1 MSAVQDD
8 PELLCYCKTASRAQ
22 FADDVRR
29 RPGASFATVCE
40 ETGVGMICT
49 SCLLN
54 AEVVFADARRS
65 GGPATAPLPGRTDR
79 SRGFQIPSRGEIVS
93 WLVKQ
98 SPLVPGRFESVCPI
112 ISADGLATELVVS
125 NAIPTSIGPRSARF
139 AIDVEVRDA
148 DGRIAATLDGDIRP
162 GEMWMRDLAAYLP
175 NGNDRVRL
183 GSARIAL
190 TARDRGFKG
199 TVRPHFVMRGR
210 SGVAAVHT
218 ANASRNH
225 STPHLFSRRCA
236 GERHFAHVRNCT
248 NVEITCVARISPET
262 GGAAIERTRT
272 LPPFGSAMLDL
283 DGPDRGIQS
292 VLVECTG
299 LQRTW
304 FVTAAADF
312 SKVSVDHV

>member
-1 MSAVQDD
+1 MSAVEDD
-8 PELLCYCKTASRAQ
+8 PELLCYCKSASRAQ
-22 FADDVRR
+22 FADDVRK
-29 RPGASFATVCE
+29 RPDASFAQVCE
-40 ETGVGMICT
+40 DTGVGMVCT

-65 GGPATAPLPGRTDR
+65 GGPAAAVLPRKAGA
-79 SRGFQIPSRGEIVS
+79 SRGFHVPSRGEIAS
-93 WLVKQ
+93 WLVKN
-98 SPLVPGRFESVCPI
+98 SPLVPGRFESVCPVI
-112 ISADGLATELVVS
+112 GADGLATQIVVS
-125 NAIPTSIGPRSARF
+125 NAVPTPIGPRSARF

-148 DGRIAATLDGDIRP
+148 DGRIAATFDGDIRP
-162 GEMWMRDLAAYLP
+162 GEMWTRDLAAVLP
-175 NGNDRVRL
+175 AADGATRC

-210 SGVAAVHT
+210 RGIAAVHT

-236 GERHFAHVRNCT
+236 DERHFAHVRNCT
-248 NVEITCVARISPET
+248 DIEMTCVARISPES
-262 GGAAIERTRT
+262 GGDALERIRT
-272 LPPFGSAMLDL
+272 LPPFGSAMIDL
-283 DGPDRGIQS
+283 DGSDRGIQS
-292 VLVECTG
+292 VVVECSG

-304 FVTAAADF
+304 FVTAATDF

>member
-1 MSAVQDD
+1 MSSAADD

-22 FADDVRR
+22 FAADVTN
-29 RPGASFATVCE
+29 RPDASFAQVCE
-40 ETGVGMICT
+40 DTGVGMICT

-54 AEVVFADARRS
+54 AEVVFWDARRS
-65 GGPATAPLPGRTDR
+65 GSPAATGWPSRSGE
-79 SRGFQIPSRGEIVS
+79 SRGLHWPSRGEIAA
-93 WLVKQ
+93 WLVKH

-112 ISADGLATELVVS
+112 IGADGLATELVVS

-139 AIDVEVRDA
+139 AIEVEVRNS

-162 GEMWMRDLAAYLP
+162 GEMWTRDLAALLP
-175 NGNDRVRL
+175 ASAGTRC

-210 SGVAAVHT
+210 SGIAAVHT

-225 STPHLFSRRCA
+225 STPHLFSRRRA
-236 GERHFAHVRNCT
+236 DERHFAHVRNCT
-248 NVEITCVARISPET
+248 DVEMTCVARISPESA
-262 GGAAIERTRT
+262 GSAIERTCT

-292 VLVECTG
+292 VEVECSG